1 MTDDIQDKSQDNDQ
15 TDEQDKSDSPAD
27 SWLTVAEAVQVTG
40 KSDKTIRRWVSA
52 NKVAHKRESGR
63 IYIKLS
69 SLELANRQTGQ
80 VSDQSRQIK
89 LDVDMVELTRLR
101 TENQRLAEE
110 NQRLYDLLLN
120 AMAKIPAIEAG
131 PVQPT
136 KSIWTRIKELFKSD

>member
-15 TDEQDKSDSPAD
+15 TDGQD

-101 TENQRLAEE
+101 TENQLLAEE

-136 KSIWTRIKELFKSD
+136 KGLWTRVKEFFVGQK

>member
-15 TDEQDKSDSPAD
+15 TDGQD